1 MLILEWVFDMNCF
14 ELKFINV
21 IFYSEVVFKLL
32 YYFVEFKKNYYDLR
46 LNIKYRLYVLVN

>member
-32 YYFVEFKKNYYDLR
+32 YYFVELKKNNYDLR
-46 LNIKYRLYVLVN
+46 LNIFCKIICVG